1 MFYFPKL
8 NVHRNHSV
16 KNADFNFVGM
26 VGPESL
32 QSDTLPGN
40 IVSPA
45 DAQWMVQMLLM
56 FQFMNHTLRS
66 EHLEKCF

>member
-1 MFYFPKL
+1 MFYFPKF
-8 NVHRNHSV
+8 NVHMNHSV

-26 VGPESL
+26 EGPESL
-32 QSDTLPGN
+32 HSNKLSGN

-45 DAQWMVQMLLM
+45 DAQWMVQMMLT

-66 EHLEKCF
+66 EHLENCF